1 VPKIKA
7 ANIVEHAAQQQAAV
21 FEAAVRLFLE
31 RGYDQVSMGDI
42 AGEVGLARNS
52 LYRYFPDKAH
62 MLAQWARSQMP
73 AREHQTAE
81 LLSAPG
87 TPRERLHAWALSQMD
102 FALRPEH
109 AMIVALGKV
118 SAGLNPKLRAEIG
131 DYHRRMGQPLYQVL
145 AEAGVEDAGTQRVV
159 ADLINGLVLAGAQL
173 EARGQSDLVRQRVL
187 LGVDGLL
194 GS

>member
-1 VPKIKA
+1 MPKIKA
-7 ANIVEHAAQQQAAV
+7 ANIAEHAAQQQAAV

-42 AGEVGLARNS
+42 ASEVGLARNS

-62 MLAQWARSQMP
+62 MLAQWAKAQMP
-73 AREHQTAE
+73 TRERETAE
-81 LLSAPG
+81 LLSALG

-118 SAGLNPKLRAEIG
+118 SAGLSPRLRAEIG

-145 AEAGVEDAGTQRVV
+145 AEAGVEDAGTQRIV

-173 EARGQSDLVRQRVL
+173 EARGHSDLVRQRVL

-194 GS
+194 GD